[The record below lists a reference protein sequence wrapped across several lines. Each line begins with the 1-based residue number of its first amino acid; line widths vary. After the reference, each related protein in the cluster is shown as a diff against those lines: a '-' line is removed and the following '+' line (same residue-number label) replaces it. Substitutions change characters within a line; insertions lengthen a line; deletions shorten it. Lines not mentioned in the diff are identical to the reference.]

1 MTGKAKPV
9 LEEFEQIRADILE
22 RLFAGVTEEE
32 FQKAKEANWKV
43 SMGGILGDCSCR
55 DGYSVR
61 FENCTYDA
69 ERGIGNSELPDIE

>member
-1 MTGKAKPV
+1 MVQNWKSSGA
-9 LEEFEQIRADILE
+9 LNYEEPQQG
-22 RLFAGVTEEE
+22 AGVTEEE

-43 SMGGILGDCSCR
+43 SMGGNSRRLPR
-55 DGYSVR
+55 HGYSVR

>member
-1 MTGKAKPV
+1 M
-9 LEEFEQIRADILE
+9 
-22 RLFAGVTEEE
+22 TEEE